1 MATKPAATFQ
11 HQQRAANFALCAV
24 AMATASL
31 AQAATPARITEI
43 TLYPDSAT
51 IVRTTSVAPGA
62 RSVELTCLP
71 PTFDADSLRVEGD
84 SSIRVG
90 DVRVET
96 VPSEGSGCA
105 KTALETQIRTLQ
117 DQRTALDVQIK
128 ANALSASYLKAVS
141 ERTGGD
147 GRAPATDFSTLGR
160 ATDALT
166 RNAQEVF
173 TRQEQL
179 QKRDAELKAQLD
191 ALQQTHGSG
200 STTLRAVRI
209 AVAAPRG
216 GELRVS
222 YQTSRAGWRPA
233 YQASVDSVRS
243 SVIVERQ
250 ATIAQA
256 TGEDWRGVRLRLST
270 GQPRNT
276 PRGPEPYAWQ
286 LNIQPPPQAISYAAA
301 PAPAPAKAMAPAP
314 KVNEVQRWGLRGD
327 TNDAPLFD
335 VNAVQTAFATEFEVP
350 GAVEL
355 PSDAQKITFTLASE
369 TLPAKLAARST
380 PRMDTSAYL
389 IATLDR
395 PQGIWPAGTLQ
406 LRRDGAVVGTT
417 QWNPAGE
424 DQKVTLPFGRDDL
437 VTVVM
442 ETPKTFQRSV
452 GLLDNRNERQLGAL
466 YTVRNRHRD
475 AIDVEILEATPVSQ
489 SDDIKVRATFA
500 PEPAKRDWEH
510 RPGVIAWQQTIPAGE
525 SARFSADYLI
535 TYPKDAR
542 VTGLR

>member
-1 MATKPAATFQ
+1 MKTKPAAAARFQ
-11 HQQRAANFALCAV
+11 HRQRMACAALGAIASAAAV
-24 AMATASL
+24 M
-31 AQAATPARITEI
+31 AQAATPSRITDV

-51 IVRTTSVAPGA
+51 VVRTATVAPGA
-62 RSVELTCLP
+62 RSVELACLP
-71 PTFDADSLRVEGD
+71 MTFDADSLRVEGD

-90 DVRVET
+90 DVRVES

-105 KTALETQIRTLQ
+105 
-117 DQRTALDVQIK
+117 RTALDTQIRALEDQRAALGVQIQ

-160 ATDALT
+160 ATDALA
-166 RNAQEVF
+166 RNAQDVF

-179 QKRDAELKAQLD
+179 KKRDAELKAQLD
-191 ALQQTHGSG
+191 ALQRTHGSA
-200 STTLRAVRI
+200 SSTLRTVRI

-243 SVIVERQ
+243 NVVVERQ
-250 ATIAQA
+250 ATLAQS

-286 LNIQPPPQAISYAAA
+286 LDIQPPPQAMPYPAA
-301 PAPAPAKAMAPAP
+301 PAAMAPAP
-314 KVNEVQRWGLRGD
+314 KARFGRNNEQREA
-327 TNDAPLFD
+327 DAEPLFE
-335 VNAVQTAFATEFEVP
+335 VNAVQTAFATEFDVQ
-350 GAVEL
+350 GAAEL
-355 PSDAQKITFTLASE
+355 PSDAQKVTLTLASE

-380 PRMDTSAYL
+380 PRMDATAYL
-389 IATLDR
+389 VATVDR
-395 PQGIWPAGTLQ
+395 PQGIWPAGNMQ
-406 LRRDGAVVGTT
+406 LRRDGAVVGST

-437 VTVVM
+437 VSVVV

-452 GLLDNRNERQLGAL
+452 GLLDNRNERQLAAL

-475 AIDVEILEATPVSQ
+475 AIDVQILEATPVSQ
-489 SDDIKVRATFA
+489 SDDIKVRSTFT
-500 PEPAKRDWEH
+500 PEPAKRNWE
-510 RPGVIAWQQTIPAGE
+510 RRAGVIAWEQTIPAGE

-542 VTGLR
+542 ITGLR

>member
-1 MATKPAATFQ
+1 MKTKPATAARFQ
-11 HQQRAANFALCAV
+11 HQQRVACAALGAIASAAAV
-24 AMATASL
+24 T
-31 AQAATPARITEI
+31 AQAATPSRITDV

-51 IVRTTSVAPGA
+51 VVRTATVAAGA

-71 PTFDADSLRVEGD
+71 MTFDADSLRVEGD

-90 DVRVET
+90 DVRVES

-105 KTALETQIRTLQ
+105 RTALDTQIRTLE
-117 DQRTALDVQIK
+117 DQRAALGVQIQ

-160 ATDALT
+160 ATDALA
-166 RNAQEVF
+166 RNAQDVF

-179 QKRDAELKAQLD
+179 KKRDAELKAQLD
-191 ALQQTHGSG
+191 ALQRTHGSA
-200 STTLRAVRI
+200 SSTLRSVRI

-243 SVIVERQ
+243 NVVVERQ
-250 ATIAQA
+250 ATLAQS
-256 TGEDWRGVRLRLST
+256 TGEDWRGVHLRLST

-286 LNIQPPPQAISYAAA
+286 LDIQPPPQAMPYPAA
-301 PAPAPAKAMAPAP
+301 PAAAMAPAP
-314 KVNEVQRWGLRGD
+314 KAQRWGLRETAD
-327 TNDAPLFD
+327 SEPLFE
-335 VNAVQTAFATEFEVP
+335 VNAVQTAFATEFDVQ
-350 GAVEL
+350 GATEL
-355 PSDAQKITFTLASE
+355 PSDAQKVTLTLASE

-380 PRMDTSAYL
+380 PRMDANAYL
-389 IATLDR
+389 VATVDR
-395 PQGIWPAGTLQ
+395 PQGIWPAGNMQ
-406 LRRDGAVVGTT
+406 LRRDGAVVGST

-437 VTVVM
+437 VNVVV
-442 ETPKTFQRSV
+442 EAPKTFQRSV
-452 GLLDNRNERQLGAL
+452 GLLDNRNERQLAAL

-475 AIDVEILEATPVSQ
+475 AIDVQILEATPVSQ
-489 SDDIKVRATFA
+489 SDDIKVRSTFS
-500 PEPAKRDWEH
+500 PEPAKRNWER
-510 RPGVIAWQQTIPAGE
+510 RPGVIAWEQTIPAGE

-542 VTGLR
+542 ITGLR

>member
-1 MATKPAATFQ
+1 MKTKPAAAARFQ
-11 HQQRAANFALCAV
+11 HRQRVACTALGAIASAAAV
-24 AMATASL
+24 T
-31 AQAATPARITEI
+31 AQAATPSRITDV

-51 IVRTTSVAPGA
+51 VVRTATVAAGA

-71 PTFDADSLRVEGD
+71 MTFDADSLRVESD

-90 DVRVET
+90 DVRVESI
-96 VPSEGSGCA
+96 PSEGNGCA
-105 KTALETQIRTLQ
+105 RTALDTQIRTLE
-117 DQRTALDVQIK
+117 DQRAALGVQIQ

-160 ATDALT
+160 ATDALA
-166 RNAQEVF
+166 RNAQDVF

-179 QKRDAELKAQLD
+179 KKRDAELKAQLD
-191 ALQQTHGSG
+191 ALQRAHGSA
-200 STTLRAVRI
+200 SSTLRTVRI

-216 GELRVS
+216 GELRIS

-243 SVIVERQ
+243 NVVVERQ
-250 ATIAQA
+250 ATLAQS
-256 TGEDWRGVRLRLST
+256 TGEDWRGVHLRLST

-286 LNIQPPPQAISYAAA
+286 LDIQPPPQAMPYPAA
-301 PAPAPAKAMAPAP
+301 PAAAMAPAP
-314 KVNEVQRWGLRGD
+314 KARFGRNNEQREADGE
-327 TNDAPLFD
+327 PLFE
-335 VNAVQTAFATEFEVP
+335 VNAVQTAFATEFDVP
-350 GAVEL
+350 GAAEL
-355 PSDAQKITFTLASE
+355 PSDAQKVTLTLASE
-369 TLPAKLAARST
+369 TLPAKLAARSA
-380 PRMDTSAYL
+380 PRLDTSAYL
-389 IATLDR
+389 VATVDR
-395 PQGIWPAGTLQ
+395 PEGIWPAGNMQ
-406 LRRDGAVVGTT
+406 LRRDGAVVGST

-437 VTVVM
+437 VNVVV

-452 GLLDNRNERQLGAL
+452 GLLDNRNERQLAAL

-475 AIDVEILEATPVSQ
+475 AIDVQILEATPVSQ
-489 SDDIKVRATFA
+489 SDDIKVRSTFS
-500 PEPAKRDWEH
+500 PEPAKRNWER
-510 RPGVIAWQQTIPAGE
+510 RPGVIAWEQTIPAGE
-525 SARFSADYLI
+525 SARFSADYQI

-542 VTGLR
+542 ITGLR

>member
-1 MATKPAATFQ
+1 MKTKPAMYFLHRQRVTLGAAALATT
-11 HQQRAANFALCAV
+11 AAAH
-24 AMATASL
+24 
-31 AQAATPARITEI
+31 AATPSRISEV

-51 IVRTTSVAPGA
+51 VVRTASVAAGA
-62 RSVELTCLP
+62 RTIEVTCLP
-71 PTFDADSLRVEGD
+71 MTFDADSLRVEAD
-84 SSIRVG
+84 STIRVG
-90 DVRVET
+90 DIRVET

-117 DQRTALDVQIK
+117 DQRAALGVQLQ

-141 ERTGGD
+141 ENTGGN
-147 GRAPATDFSTLGR
+147 GHAPIADVSKLGR
-160 ATDALT
+160 ATEALA

-179 QKRDAELKAQLD
+179 KKRDAELKAQLD
-191 ALQQTHGSG
+191 ALQQTHGAG
-200 STTLRAVRI
+200 ATTLRTARI
-209 AVAAPRG
+209 AVSAPRG
-216 GELRVS
+216 GELRIS

-243 SVIVERQ
+243 NVIVERQ
-250 ATIAQA
+250 ATLAQS

-270 GQPRNT
+270 GQPRT
-276 PRGPEPYAWQ
+276 APRGPEPYAWQ
-286 LNIQPPPQAISYAAA
+286 LSILQPPSSPPVAPAPMLARPAA
-301 PAPAPAKAMAPAP
+301 PAAEAK
-314 KVNEVQRWGLRGD
+314 ETSRWGLTGKTD
-327 TNDAPLFD
+327 DAPLFD
-335 VNAVQTAFATEFEVP
+335 VTAVQTAFATEFELP
-350 GAVEL
+350 GNVEL
-355 PSDAQKITFTLASE
+355 PSDAQKVTYTLATE

-380 PRMDTSAYL
+380 PRMDTAAYL
-389 IATLDR
+389 IATVDR
-395 PQGIWPAGTLQ
+395 PQGIWPAGNMQ

-417 QWNPAGE
+417 HWNPAGA

-437 VTVVM
+437 VTVVV

-452 GLLDNRNERQLGAL
+452 GLLDNRNERQLAAL

-475 AIDVEILEATPVSQ
+475 AIDVQILEATPVSQ
-489 SDDIKVRATFA
+489 SDDIKVRTTFS

-510 RPGVIAWQQTIPAGE
+510 RAGVIAWEQTIAAGE

-542 VTGLR
+542 VSGLR

>member
-1 MATKPAATFQ
+1 MKTKSATHFL
-11 HQQRAANFALCAV
+11 HQQRMVLGAVTMAAAA
-24 AMATASL
+24 AT
-31 AQAATPARITEI
+31 QAATPSRITDV

-51 IVRTTSVAPGA
+51 IVRTTTVTAGA

-71 PTFDADSLRVEGD
+71 TTFDADSLRVEGD
-84 SSIRVG
+84 SAIRVG
-90 DVRVET
+90 DVRVES
-96 VPSEGSGCA
+96 VPSEGSACA

-117 DQRTALDVQIK
+117 DQRAALDVQLQ

-160 ATDALT
+160 ATDALA

-179 QKRDAELKAQLD
+179 KKRDAELKAQLD
-191 ALQQTHGSG
+191 ALQRTRGSG
-200 STTLRAVRI
+200 TDTLRTVRI

-216 GELRVS
+216 GELRIS
-222 YQTSRAGWRPA
+222 YQTARAGWRPA

-243 SVIVERQ
+243 NVIVERQ
-250 ATIAQA
+250 ATLAQS

-286 LNIQPPPQAISYAAA
+286 LDIQPPPQAMPYPAA
-301 PAPAPAKAMAPAP
+301 PVAAMAPAP
-314 KVNEVQRWGLRGD
+314 RAKLGRSNEPREAD
-327 TNDAPLFD
+327 EAPLFE
-335 VNAVQTAFATEFEVP
+335 VNTVQTAFATEFEVP

-355 PSDAQKITFTLASE
+355 PSDAQKVTFTLASE

-380 PRMDTSAYL
+380 PRMDTAAYL
-389 IATLDR
+389 IATVDR
-395 PQGIWPAGTLQ
+395 PQGIWPAGNLQ
-406 LRRDGAVVGTT
+406 LRRDGAVVGNT

-437 VTVVM
+437 VTVVV

-475 AIDVEILEATPVSQ
+475 AIDVQILEATPVSQ
-489 SDDIKVRATFA
+489 SDDIKVRSTFS

-510 RPGVIAWQQTIPAGE
+510 RPGVIAWEQTIPAGG
-525 SARFSADYLI
+525 STRFSADYLI

>member
-11 HQQRAANFALCAV
+11 HQQRAIHFALCAI
-24 AMATASL
+24 AMA
-31 AQAATPARITEI
+31 AATLSHAATSSRIAEI

-71 PTFDADSLRVEGD
+71 PTFDVDSLRVEGD

-90 DVRVET
+90 DVRVEA

-160 ATDALT
+160 ATDALA

-200 STTLRAVRI
+200 SSTLRTVRI

-286 LNIQPPPQAISYAAA
+286 LNIQPPPQAMPYPAA
-301 PAPAPAKAMAPAP
+301 PAVAMAPAP
-314 KVNEVQRWGLRGD
+314 KARLGRNNEQRETD
-327 TNDAPLFD
+327 AAPLFD
-335 VNAVQTAFATEFEVP
+335 VNTVQTAFATEFEVP
-350 GAVEL
+350 TTVEL
-355 PSDAQKITFTLASE
+355 PSDAQKVTFTLASE
-369 TLPAKLAARST
+369 TLPAKLTARST

-437 VTVVM
+437 VTVVVD
-442 ETPKTFQRSV
+442 TPKTFQRSV

-489 SDDIKVRATFA
+489 SDDIKVRSTFT

>member
-1 MATKPAATFQ
+1 MKTKPATQFL
-11 HQQRAANFALCAV
+11 HQQRMALGAA
-24 AMATASL
+24 AMAAAAAT
-31 AQAATPARITEI
+31 QAATPSRITDV

-51 IVRTTSVAPGA
+51 VVRTASVAPGA

-71 PTFDADSLRVEGD
+71 TTFDTDSLRVESD
-84 SSIRVG
+84 NTIRVG

-96 VPSEGSGCA
+96 VPSEGSGCT
-105 KTALETQIRTLQ
+105 KTALDSQIRALQ
-117 DQRTALDVQIK
+117 DQRAALDVQLQ

-160 ATDALT
+160 ATDALA

-179 QKRDAELKAQLD
+179 KKRDVELKAQLD
-191 ALQQTHGSG
+191 ALQRTHGSA
-200 STTLRAVRI
+200 SSTLRTVRI

-243 SVIVERQ
+243 NVIVERQ
-250 ATIAQA
+250 ATLAQS
-256 TGEDWRGVRLRLST
+256 TGEDWRGVKLRLST

-286 LNIQPPPQAISYAAA
+286 LNIQPPPQPMPAPAAPAVAMMAA
-301 PAPAPAKAMAPAP
+301 PAPLAKEA
-314 KVNEVQRWGLRGD
+314 QRWGLRG
-327 TNDAPLFD
+327 TEDAPLFD
-335 VNAVQTAFATEFEVP
+335 VNTVQTAFATEFEVP
-350 GAVEL
+350 GTVEL
-355 PSDAQKITFTLASE
+355 PSDAQKVTFTLATE
-369 TLPAKLAARST
+369 TLSAKLAARST
-380 PRMDTSAYL
+380 PRMDSAAYL
-389 IATLDR
+389 IATVDR
-395 PQGIWPAGTLQ
+395 PQGIWPAGNLQ
-406 LRRDGAVVGTT
+406 LRRDGAVVGNT

-437 VTVVM
+437 VTVVV

-475 AIDVEILEATPVSQ
+475 AIDVQILEATPVSQ
-489 SDDIKVRATFA
+489 SDDIKVRSTFA

-510 RPGVIAWQQTIPAGE
+510 RPGVIAWEQAIPAGE

-542 VTGLR
+542 ITGLR

>member
-1 MATKPAATFQ
+1 MACAALGAIAS
-11 HQQRAANFALCAV
+11 AAAV
-24 AMATASL
+24 M
-31 AQAATPARITEI
+31 AQAATPSRITDV

-51 IVRTTSVAPGA
+51 VVRTATVAPGA
-62 RSVELTCLP
+62 RSVELACLP
-71 PTFDADSLRVEGD
+71 MTFDADSLRVEGD

-90 DVRVET
+90 DTRVES

-105 KTALETQIRTLQ
+105 
-117 DQRTALDVQIK
+117 RTALDTQIRALEDQRAALGVQIQ

-147 GRAPATDFSTLGR
+147 GRAQATDFSTLGR
-160 ATDALT
+160 ATDALA
-166 RNAQEVF
+166 RNAQDVF

-179 QKRDAELKAQLD
+179 KKRDAELKAQLD
-191 ALQQTHGSG
+191 ALQRTHGSA
-200 STTLRAVRI
+200 SSTLRTVRI

-243 SVIVERQ
+243 NVVIERQ
-250 ATIAQA
+250 ATLAQS
-256 TGEDWRGVRLRLST
+256 TGEDWRGVHLRLST

-286 LNIQPPPQAISYAAA
+286 LDIQPPPQAMPSPSA
-301 PAPAPAKAMAPAP
+301 PAAAMAPAP
-314 KVNEVQRWGLRGD
+314 KARFGRNNEQREAD
-327 TNDAPLFD
+327 SEPLFE
-335 VNAVQTAFATEFEVP
+335 VNAVQTAFATEFDVQ
-350 GAVEL
+350 GATEL
-355 PSDAQKITFTLASE
+355 PSDAQKVTLTLASE

-380 PRMDTSAYL
+380 PRMDATAYL
-389 IATLDR
+389 VATVDR
-395 PQGIWPAGTLQ
+395 PQGIWPAGNMQ
-406 LRRDGAVVGTT
+406 LRRDGAVVGST

-437 VTVVM
+437 VSVVV

-452 GLLDNRNERQLGAL
+452 GLLDNRNERQLAAL

-475 AIDVEILEATPVSQ
+475 AIDVQILEATPVSQ
-489 SDDIKVRATFA
+489 SDDIKVRSTFT
-500 PEPAKRDWEH
+500 PEPAKRNWE
-510 RPGVIAWQQTIPAGE
+510 RRAGVIAWEQTIPAGE

-542 VTGLR
+542 ITGLR

>member
-1 MATKPAATFQ
+1 MKTKPATAARFQ
-11 HQQRAANFALCAV
+11 HQQRVACAALGAIASAAAV
-24 AMATASL
+24 T
-31 AQAATPARITEI
+31 AQAATPSRITDV

-51 IVRTTSVAPGA
+51 VVRTATVAAGA

-71 PTFDADSLRVEGD
+71 MTFDADSLRVEGD

-90 DVRVET
+90 DVRVES

-105 KTALETQIRTLQ
+105 RTALDTQIRTLE
-117 DQRTALDVQIK
+117 DQRAALGVQIQ

-160 ATDALT
+160 ATDALA
-166 RNAQEVF
+166 RNAQDVF

-179 QKRDAELKAQLD
+179 KKRDAELKAQLD
-191 ALQQTHGSG
+191 ALQRTHGSA
-200 STTLRAVRI
+200 SSTLRSVRI
-209 AVAAPRG
+209 AAAAPRG

-243 SVIVERQ
+243 NVVVERQ
-250 ATIAQA
+250 ATLAQS
-256 TGEDWRGVRLRLST
+256 TGEDWRGVHLRLST

-286 LNIQPPPQAISYAAA
+286 LDIQPPPQAMPYPAA
-301 PAPAPAKAMAPAP
+301 PAAAMAPAP
-314 KVNEVQRWGLRGD
+314 KAQRWGLRETAD
-327 TNDAPLFD
+327 SEPLFE
-335 VNAVQTAFATEFEVP
+335 VNAVQTAFATEFDVQ
-350 GAVEL
+350 GATEL
-355 PSDAQKITFTLASE
+355 PSDAQKVTLTLASE

-380 PRMDTSAYL
+380 PRMDANAYL
-389 IATLDR
+389 VATVDR
-395 PQGIWPAGTLQ
+395 PQGIWPAGNMQ
-406 LRRDGAVVGTT
+406 LRRDGAVVGST

-437 VTVVM
+437 VSVVV

-452 GLLDNRNERQLGAL
+452 GLLDNRNERQLAAL

-475 AIDVEILEATPVSQ
+475 AIDVQILEASPVSQ
-489 SDDIKVRATFA
+489 SDDIKVRSTFS
-500 PEPAKRDWEH
+500 PEPAKRNWE
-510 RPGVIAWQQTIPAGE
+510 RRAGVIAWEQTIPAGE

-542 VTGLR
+542 ITGLR

>member
-1 MATKPAATFQ
+1 MKTKPAAAARFQ
-11 HQQRAANFALCAV
+11 HRQRVACTALGAIASAAAV
-24 AMATASL
+24 T
-31 AQAATPARITEI
+31 AQAATPSRITDV

-51 IVRTTSVAPGA
+51 VVRTATVAAGA

-71 PTFDADSLRVEGD
+71 MTFDADSLRVESD

-90 DVRVET
+90 DVRVESI
-96 VPSEGSGCA
+96 PSEGSGCA
-105 KTALETQIRTLQ
+105 RTALDTQIRTLE
-117 DQRTALDVQIK
+117 DQRAALGVQIQ

-160 ATDALT
+160 ATDALA
-166 RNAQEVF
+166 RNAQDVF

-179 QKRDAELKAQLD
+179 KKRDAELKAQLD
-191 ALQQTHGSG
+191 ALQRAHGSA
-200 STTLRAVRI
+200 SSTLRTVRI

-243 SVIVERQ
+243 NVVVERQ
-250 ATIAQA
+250 ATLAQS
-256 TGEDWRGVRLRLST
+256 TGEDWRGVHLRLST
-270 GQPRNT
+270 GHPRNT

-286 LNIQPPPQAISYAAA
+286 LDIQPPQAMPYPAA
-301 PAPAPAKAMAPAP
+301 PAAAMAPAP
-314 KVNEVQRWGLRGD
+314 KARFGRNNEQREADGES
-327 TNDAPLFD
+327 LFE
-335 VNAVQTAFATEFEVP
+335 VNAVQTAFATEFDVP
-350 GAVEL
+350 GAAEL
-355 PSDAQKITFTLASE
+355 PSDAQKVTLTLASE

-380 PRMDTSAYL
+380 PRLDTSAYL
-389 IATLDR
+389 VATVDR
-395 PQGIWPAGTLQ
+395 PEGIWPAGNMQ
-406 LRRDGAVVGTT
+406 LRRDGAVVGST

-437 VTVVM
+437 VNVVV

-452 GLLDNRNERQLGAL
+452 GLLDNRNERQLAAL

-475 AIDVEILEATPVSQ
+475 AIDVQILEATPVSQ
-489 SDDIKVRATFA
+489 SDDIKVRSTFS
-500 PEPAKRDWEH
+500 PEPAKRNWER
-510 RPGVIAWQQTIPAGE
+510 RPGVIAWEQTIPAGE
-525 SARFSADYLI
+525 SARFSADYQI

-542 VTGLR
+542 ITGLR

>member
-1 MATKPAATFQ
+1 MKTKPAAAARFQ
-11 HQQRAANFALCAV
+11 HRQRVACAALGAIAS
-24 AMATASL
+24 AATVT
-31 AQAATPARITEI
+31 AQAATPSRITDV

-51 IVRTTSVAPGA
+51 VVRTATVVTGA

-71 PTFDADSLRVEGD
+71 MTFDADSLRVESD

-90 DVRVET
+90 DVRVESI
-96 VPSEGSGCA
+96 PSEGSGCA
-105 KTALETQIRTLQ
+105 RTALDTQIRTLE
-117 DQRTALDVQIK
+117 DQRAALGVQIQ

-160 ATDALT
+160 ATDALA
-166 RNAQEVF
+166 RNAQDVF

-179 QKRDAELKAQLD
+179 KKRDAELKAQLD
-191 ALQQTHGSG
+191 ALQRTHGSASG
-200 STTLRAVRI
+200 TLRTVRI

-216 GELRVS
+216 GELHVS

-243 SVIVERQ
+243 NVVVERQ
-250 ATIAQA
+250 ATLAQS
-256 TGEDWRGVRLRLST
+256 TGEDWRGVHLRLST

-286 LNIQPPPQAISYAAA
+286 LDIQPPPQAMPYPAA
-301 PAPAPAKAMAPAP
+301 PAAAMAPAP
-314 KVNEVQRWGLRGD
+314 KAQRWGLRETAD
-327 TNDAPLFD
+327 SEPLFE
-335 VNAVQTAFATEFEVP
+335 VNAVQTAFATEFDVP
-350 GAVEL
+350 GAAEL
-355 PSDAQKITFTLASE
+355 PSDAQKVTLTLASE

-380 PRMDTSAYL
+380 PRMDTTAYL
-389 IATLDR
+389 VATVDR
-395 PQGIWPAGTLQ
+395 PEGIWPAGNMQ
-406 LRRDGAVVGTT
+406 LRRDGAVVGST

-437 VTVVM
+437 VSVVV

-452 GLLDNRNERQLGAL
+452 GLLDNRNERQLAAL

-475 AIDVEILEATPVSQ
+475 AIDVQILEATPVSQ
-489 SDDIKVRATFA
+489 SDDIKVRSTFA
-500 PEPAKRDWEH
+500 PEPAKRNWER
-510 RPGVIAWQQTIPAGE
+510 RPGVIAWEQTIPAGE
-525 SARFSADYLI
+525 SARFSADYQI

-542 VTGLR
+542 ITGLR

>member
-1 MATKPAATFQ
+1 MASAALGAIAS
-11 HQQRAANFALCAV
+11 AAAV
-24 AMATASL
+24 M
-31 AQAATPARITEI
+31 AQAATPSRITDV

-51 IVRTTSVAPGA
+51 VVRTATVAPGA
-62 RSVELTCLP
+62 RSVELACLP
-71 PTFDADSLRVEGD
+71 MTFDADSLRVEGD

-90 DVRVET
+90 DVRVES

-105 KTALETQIRTLQ
+105 
-117 DQRTALDVQIK
+117 RTALDTQIRALEDQRAALGVQIQ

-160 ATDALT
+160 ATDALA
-166 RNAQEVF
+166 RNAQDVF

-179 QKRDAELKAQLD
+179 KKRDAELKAQLD
-191 ALQQTHGSG
+191 ALQRTHGSA
-200 STTLRAVRI
+200 SSTLRTVRI

-243 SVIVERQ
+243 NVVVERQ
-250 ATIAQA
+250 ATLAQS
-256 TGEDWRGVRLRLST
+256 TGEDWRGVHLRLST

-286 LNIQPPPQAISYAAA
+286 LDIQPPPQAMPYPAA
-301 PAPAPAKAMAPAP
+301 PAAAMAPAP
-314 KVNEVQRWGLRGD
+314 KARFGRNNEQREA
-327 TNDAPLFD
+327 DAEPLFE
-335 VNAVQTAFATEFEVP
+335 VNAVQTAFATEFDVQ
-350 GAVEL
+350 GAAEL
-355 PSDAQKITFTLASE
+355 PSDAQKVTLTLASE

-380 PRMDTSAYL
+380 PRMDATAYL
-389 IATLDR
+389 VATVDR
-395 PQGIWPAGTLQ
+395 PQGIWPAGNMQ
-406 LRRDGAVVGTT
+406 LRRDGAVVGST

-437 VTVVM
+437 VTVVV

-452 GLLDNRNERQLGAL
+452 GLLDNRNERQLAAL

-475 AIDVEILEATPVSQ
+475 AIDVQILEATPVSQ
-489 SDDIKVRATFA
+489 SDDIKVRSTFT
-500 PEPAKRDWEH
+500 PEPAKRNWE
-510 RPGVIAWQQTIPAGE
+510 RRAGVIAWEQTIPAGE

-542 VTGLR
+542 ITGLR

>member
-1 MATKPAATFQ
+1 MKTKPVAATRFQ
-11 HQQRAANFALCAV
+11 HRQRIAYVALGAI
-24 AMATASL
+24 ASATAVG
-31 AQAATPARITEI
+31 AHAATPSRITDV

-51 IVRTTSVAPGA
+51 VVRSATVASGA

-71 PTFDADSLRVEGD
+71 MTFDADSLRVEGD

-96 VPSEGSGCA
+96 IPSEGSGCA
-105 KTALETQIRTLQ
+105 
-117 DQRTALDVQIK
+117 RTALDTQIRSLEDQRAALGVQIQ

-166 RNAQEVF
+166 RNAQDVF

-179 QKRDAELKAQLD
+179 KKRDAELQAQLN
-191 ALQQTHGSG
+191 ALQRTHGSG
-200 STTLRAVRI
+200 STTLRTVRI
-209 AVAAPRG
+209 AVAAARG

-243 SVIVERQ
+243 NVLVERQ
-250 ATIAQA
+250 ATLAQS
-256 TGEDWRGVRLRLST
+256 TGEDWRGVHLRLST

-286 LNIQPPPQAISYAAA
+286 LDIQQPQPTPKAVPAPVFARAAA
-301 PAPAPAKAMAPAP
+301 PAAVASE
-314 KVNEVQRWGLRGD
+314 NSRWGLRGTED
-327 TNDAPLFD
+327 TPLFE
-335 VNAVQTAFATEFEVP
+335 VNAAQTAFATEFDVS
-350 GAVEL
+350 GATEL
-355 PSDAQKITFTLASE
+355 PSDAQKVTLTLASE

-380 PRMDTSAYL
+380 PRMDTTAYL
-389 IATLDR
+389 VATVDR
-395 PQGIWPAGTLQ
+395 PQGIWPAGNMQ
-406 LRRDGAVVGTT
+406 LRRDGAVVGST

-437 VTVVM
+437 VSVVV

-452 GLLDNRNERQLGAL
+452 GLLDNRNERQLAAL

-475 AIDVEILEATPVSQ
+475 AIDVQILEATPVSQ
-489 SDDIKVRATFA
+489 SDDIKVRSTFS
-500 PEPAKRDWEH
+500 PEPAKRDWE
-510 RPGVIAWQQTIPAGE
+510 RRAGVIAWEQTIPAGD

>member
-1 MATKPAATFQ
+1 MKTTPATHFL
-11 HQQRAANFALCAV
+11 HQQRMALGAVTMAAAA
-24 AMATASL
+24 AT
-31 AQAATPARITEI
+31 QAATPSRITDV

-51 IVRTTSVAPGA
+51 IVRTTTVTAGA

-71 PTFDADSLRVEGD
+71 TTFDADSLRVEGD
-84 SSIRVG
+84 SAIRVG

-96 VPSEGSGCA
+96 VPSEGSACA

-117 DQRTALDVQIK
+117 DQRAALDVQLQ

-160 ATDALT
+160 ATDALA

-179 QKRDAELKAQLD
+179 KKRYAELKAQLD
-191 ALQQTHGSG
+191 ALQRTHGSG
-200 STTLRAVRI
+200 ADTLRTVRI

-222 YQTSRAGWRPA
+222 YQTARAGWRPA
-233 YQASVDSVRS
+233 YQASVDSVRAN
-243 SVIVERQ
+243 VIVERQ
-250 ATIAQA
+250 ATLAQS

-286 LNIQPPPQAISYAAA
+286 LDIQPPPQAMPYPAA
-301 PAPAPAKAMAPAP
+301 PVAAMAPAP
-314 KVNEVQRWGLRGD
+314 RAKLGRSNEPREAD
-327 TNDAPLFD
+327 EAPLFE
-335 VNAVQTAFATEFEVP
+335 VNTVQTAFATEFEVP

-355 PSDAQKITFTLASE
+355 PSDAQKVTFTLASE

-380 PRMDTSAYL
+380 PRMDTAAYL
-389 IATLDR
+389 IATVDR
-395 PQGIWPAGTLQ
+395 PQGIWPAGNLQ
-406 LRRDGAVVGTT
+406 LRRDGAVVGNT
-417 QWNPAGE
+417 QWNPAAD

-437 VTVVM
+437 VTVVV
-442 ETPKTFQRSV
+442 ETPKTYQRSV

-475 AIDVEILEATPVSQ
+475 AIDVQILEATPVSQ
-489 SDDIKVRATFA
+489 SDDIKVRSTFS

-510 RPGVIAWQQTIPAGE
+510 RPGVIAWEQTIPAGQ

>member
-1 MATKPAATFQ
+1 MACAAVGVVVSTT
-11 HQQRAANFALCAV
+11 AV
-24 AMATASL
+24 A
-31 AQAATPARITEI
+31 AQAATPSRITDV

-51 IVRTTSVAPGA
+51 VVRAATVAPGA
-62 RSVELTCLP
+62 RSVELACLP
-71 PTFDADSLRVEGD
+71 MTFDADSLRVEGD
-84 SSIRVG
+84 NNIRVG
-90 DVRVET
+90 DVRVESI
-96 VPSEGSGCA
+96 PSEGSGC
-105 KTALETQIRTLQ
+105 T
-117 DQRTALDVQIK
+117 RTALDTQIRALENQRAALGVQIQ

-160 ATDALT
+160 ATDALA

-191 ALQQTHGSG
+191 ALQRTHGSG
-200 STTLRAVRI
+200 SSTLRTVRI

-243 SVIVERQ
+243 NVVVERQ
-250 ATIAQA
+250 ATLAQS
-256 TGEDWRGVRLRLST
+256 TGEDWRGVHLRLST

-286 LNIQPPPQAISYAAA
+286 LAIQPPPQVMPYPAA
-301 PAPAPAKAMAPAP
+301 PVAAMAPAAP
-314 KVNEVQRWGLRGD
+314 KARAEQRWGLRETDD
-327 TNDAPLFD
+327 TPLFE
-335 VNAVQTAFATEFEVP
+335 VNTVQTAFATEFEVP

-355 PSDAQKITFTLASE
+355 PSDAQKVTFTLASE

-380 PRMDTSAYL
+380 PRMDTAAYL
-389 IATLDR
+389 IATVDR
-395 PQGIWPAGTLQ
+395 PQGIWPAGNMQ
-406 LRRDGAVVGTT
+406 LRRDGAVVGST
-417 QWNPAGE
+417 QWSPAGE

-437 VTVVM
+437 VTVVV

-452 GLLDNRNERQLGAL
+452 GLLDNRNERQLAAL

-475 AIDVEILEATPVSQ
+475 AIDVQILEATPVSQ
-489 SDDIKVRATFA
+489 SDDIKVRSTFS
-500 PEPAKRDWEH
+500 PEPVKRDWEH
-510 RPGVIAWQQTIPAGE
+510 RPGVIAWEQAIPAGD

-542 VTGLR
+542 ITGLR

>member
-1 MATKPAATFQ
+1 MKTKPAAATRFQ
-11 HQQRAANFALCAV
+11 HQQRVACAALGAIASAAAV
-24 AMATASL
+24 T
-31 AQAATPARITEI
+31 AQAATPSRITDV

-51 IVRTTSVAPGA
+51 VVRTATVAAGA

-71 PTFDADSLRVEGD
+71 MTFDADSLRVEGD

-90 DVRVET
+90 DVRVES

-105 KTALETQIRTLQ
+105 RTALDTQIRTLE
-117 DQRTALDVQIK
+117 DQRAALGVQIQ

-160 ATDALT
+160 ATDALA
-166 RNAQEVF
+166 RNAQDVF

-179 QKRDAELKAQLD
+179 KKRDAELKAQLD
-191 ALQQTHGSG
+191 ALQRTHGSA
-200 STTLRAVRI
+200 SSTLRSVRI

-243 SVIVERQ
+243 NVVVERQ
-250 ATIAQA
+250 ATLAQS
-256 TGEDWRGVRLRLST
+256 TGEDWRGVHLRLST

-286 LNIQPPPQAISYAAA
+286 LDIQPPPQAMPYPAA
-301 PAPAPAKAMAPAP
+301 PAAAMAPAP
-314 KVNEVQRWGLRGD
+314 KAQRWGLRETAD
-327 TNDAPLFD
+327 SEPLFE
-335 VNAVQTAFATEFEVP
+335 VNAVQTAFATEFDVQ
-350 GAVEL
+350 GATEL
-355 PSDAQKITFTLASE
+355 PSDAQKVTLTLASE

-380 PRMDTSAYL
+380 PRMDANAYL
-389 IATLDR
+389 VATVDR
-395 PQGIWPAGTLQ
+395 PQGIWPAGNMQ
-406 LRRDGAVVGTT
+406 LRRDGAVVGST

-437 VTVVM
+437 VNVVV
-442 ETPKTFQRSV
+442 EAPKTFQRSV
-452 GLLDNRNERQLGAL
+452 GLLDNRNERQLAAL

-475 AIDVEILEATPVSQ
+475 AIDVQILEATPVSQ
-489 SDDIKVRATFA
+489 SDDIKVRSTFS
-500 PEPAKRDWEH
+500 PEPAKRNWER
-510 RPGVIAWQQTIPAGE
+510 RPGVIAWEQTIPAGE
-525 SARFSADYLI
+525 SARFSADYQI

-542 VTGLR
+542 ITGLR

>member
-1 MATKPAATFQ
+1 MKTTPATHFL
-11 HQQRAANFALCAV
+11 HQQRMALGAVTMAAAA
-24 AMATASL
+24 AT
-31 AQAATPARITEI
+31 QAATPSRITDV

-51 IVRTTSVAPGA
+51 IVRTTTVAPGA

-71 PTFDADSLRVEGD
+71 TTFDADSLRVEGD
-84 SSIRVG
+84 SAIRVG

-96 VPSEGSGCA
+96 VPSEGSACA

-117 DQRTALDVQIK
+117 DQRAALDVQLQ

-160 ATDALT
+160 ATDALA

-179 QKRDAELKAQLD
+179 KKRDAELKAQLD
-191 ALQQTHGSG
+191 ALQRTHGSG
-200 STTLRAVRI
+200 ADTLRTVRI

-222 YQTSRAGWRPA
+222 YQTARAGWRPA

-243 SVIVERQ
+243 NVVVERQ
-250 ATIAQA
+250 ATVAQS

-286 LNIQPPPQAISYAAA
+286 LDIQQPQPTPKAA
-301 PAPAPAKAMAPAP
+301 PAPVFSRAVAPAAVAS
-314 KVNEVQRWGLRGD
+314 ETSRWGLRG
-327 TNDAPLFD
+327 TEDAPLFD
-335 VNAVQTAFATEFEVP
+335 VNTIQTAFSTEFEVP
-350 GAVEL
+350 GTVEL
-355 PSDAQKITFTLASE
+355 PSDAQKVTFSLASE
-369 TLPAKLAARST
+369 TLPAKLTARST
-380 PRMDTSAYL
+380 PRMDRAAYL
-389 IATLDR
+389 IATVDR
-395 PQGIWPAGTLQ
+395 PQGVWPGGTLQ

-417 QWNPAGE
+417 TWNPAGE
-424 DQKVTLPFGRDDL
+424 DQKITLPFGRDDF
-437 VTVVM
+437 VTVVV
-442 ETPKTFQRSV
+442 ETPNTFQRSV

-466 YTVRNRHRD
+466 YTVRNQHRD
-475 AIDVEILEATPVSQ
+475 AITVEILEATPVSQ
-489 SDDIKVRATFA
+489 SDDIKVRSTFS

-510 RPGVIAWQQTIPAGE
+510 RLGVIAWEQTIPAGQ

>member
-1 MATKPAATFQ
+1 MKTKPATAARFQ
-11 HQQRAANFALCAV
+11 HQQRVACAALGAIASAAAV
-24 AMATASL
+24 T
-31 AQAATPARITEI
+31 AQAATPSRITDV

-51 IVRTTSVAPGA
+51 VVRTATVAAGA

-71 PTFDADSLRVEGD
+71 MTFDADSLRVEGD

-90 DVRVET
+90 DVRVES

-105 KTALETQIRTLQ
+105 RTALDTQIRTLE
-117 DQRTALDVQIK
+117 DQRAALGVQIQ

-160 ATDALT
+160 ATDALA
-166 RNAQEVF
+166 RNAQDVF

-179 QKRDAELKAQLD
+179 KKRDAELKAQLD
-191 ALQQTHGSG
+191 ALQRTHGSA
-200 STTLRAVRI
+200 SSTLRSVRI

-243 SVIVERQ
+243 NVVVERQ
-250 ATIAQA
+250 ATLAQS
-256 TGEDWRGVRLRLST
+256 TGEDWRGVHLRLST

-286 LNIQPPPQAISYAAA
+286 LDIQPPPQAMPYPAA
-301 PAPAPAKAMAPAP
+301 PAAAMAPAP
-314 KVNEVQRWGLRGD
+314 KAQRWGLRETAD
-327 TNDAPLFD
+327 SEPLFE
-335 VNAVQTAFATEFEVP
+335 VNAVQTAFATEFDVQ
-350 GAVEL
+350 GATEL
-355 PSDAQKITFTLASE
+355 PSDAQKVTLTLASE

-380 PRMDTSAYL
+380 PRMDANAYL
-389 IATLDR
+389 VATVDR
-395 PQGIWPAGTLQ
+395 SQGIWPAGNMQ
-406 LRRDGAVVGTT
+406 LRRDGAVVGST

-437 VTVVM
+437 VNVVV
-442 ETPKTFQRSV
+442 EAPKTFQRSV
-452 GLLDNRNERQLGAL
+452 GLLDNRNERQLAAL

-475 AIDVEILEATPVSQ
+475 AIDVQILEATPVSQ
-489 SDDIKVRATFA
+489 SDDIKVRSTFS
-500 PEPAKRDWEH
+500 PEPAKRNWER
-510 RPGVIAWQQTIPAGE
+510 RPGVIAWEQTIPAGE

-542 VTGLR
+542 ITGLR

>member
-1 MATKPAATFQ
+1 MKTKPAAATQFQ
-11 HQQRAANFALCAV
+11 HRQRMACAALAAIAAAAAV
-24 AMATASL
+24 T
-31 AQAATPARITEI
+31 AQAATPSRITDV

-51 IVRTTSVAPGA
+51 VVRTATVAAGA
-62 RSVELTCLP
+62 RSVELACLP
-71 PTFDADSLRVEGD
+71 MTFDADSLRVEGD

-90 DVRVET
+90 DVRVES

-105 KTALETQIRTLQ
+105 
-117 DQRTALDVQIK
+117 RTALDTQIRALEDQRAALGVQIQ

-147 GRAPATDFSTLGR
+147 GRTPATDFSTLGR
-160 ATDALT
+160 ATDALA
-166 RNAQEVF
+166 RNAQDVF

-179 QKRDAELKAQLD
+179 KKRDAELKAQLD
-191 ALQQTHGSG
+191 ALQRTHGSA
-200 STTLRAVRI
+200 SSTLRTVRI

-243 SVIVERQ
+243 NVVVERQ
-250 ATIAQA
+250 ATLAQS
-256 TGEDWRGVRLRLST
+256 TGEDWRGVHLRLST

-286 LNIQPPPQAISYAAA
+286 LDIQPPPQAMPYPAA
-301 PAPAPAKAMAPAP
+301 PAAAIAPAP
-314 KVNEVQRWGLRGD
+314 KARFGRNNEQREA
-327 TNDAPLFD
+327 DAEPLFE
-335 VNAVQTAFATEFEVP
+335 VNPVQTAFATEFDLQ
-350 GAVEL
+350 GATEL
-355 PSDAQKITFTLASE
+355 PSDAQKVTLTLASE

-380 PRMDTSAYL
+380 PRMDATAYL
-389 IATLDR
+389 VATVDR
-395 PQGIWPAGTLQ
+395 PQGIWPAGTMQ
-406 LRRDGAVVGTT
+406 LRRDGAVVGST
-417 QWNPAGE
+417 QWNPASE

-437 VTVVM
+437 VTVVV

-452 GLLDNRNERQLGAL
+452 GLLDNRNERQLAAL

-475 AIDVEILEATPVSQ
+475 AIDVQILEATPVSQ
-489 SDDIKVRATFA
+489 SDDIKVRSTFT
-500 PEPAKRDWEH
+500 PEPAKRNWE
-510 RPGVIAWQQTIPAGE
+510 RRAGVIAWEQTIPAGE

-535 TYPKDAR
+535 SYPKDAR
-542 VTGLR
+542 ITGLR

>member
-1 MATKPAATFQ
+1 MKTKPAAAARFQ
-11 HQQRAANFALCAV
+11 HRQRVACAALGAIASAAAV
-24 AMATASL
+24 T
-31 AQAATPARITEI
+31 AQAATPSRITDV

-51 IVRTTSVAPGA
+51 VVRTATVAAGA

-71 PTFDADSLRVEGD
+71 MTFDADSLRVEGD

-90 DVRVET
+90 DVRVES

-105 KTALETQIRTLQ
+105 RTALDTQIRTLE
-117 DQRTALDVQIK
+117 DQRAALGVQIQ

-160 ATDALT
+160 ATDALA
-166 RNAQEVF
+166 RNAQDVF

-179 QKRDAELKAQLD
+179 KKRDAELKAQLD
-191 ALQQTHGSG
+191 ALQRTHGSA
-200 STTLRAVRI
+200 SSTLRTVRI

-243 SVIVERQ
+243 NVVVERQ
-250 ATIAQA
+250 ATLAQS
-256 TGEDWRGVRLRLST
+256 TGEDWRGVHLRLST

-286 LNIQPPPQAISYAAA
+286 LDIQPPPQAMPYPAA
-301 PAPAPAKAMAPAP
+301 PAAAMAPAP
-314 KVNEVQRWGLRGD
+314 KARFSRNNEQREAD
-327 TNDAPLFD
+327 SEPLFE
-335 VNAVQTAFATEFEVP
+335 VNAVQTAFATEFDVP
-350 GAVEL
+350 GAAEL
-355 PSDAQKITFTLASE
+355 PSDAQKITLTLASE

-380 PRMDTSAYL
+380 PRMDATAYL
-389 IATLDR
+389 VATVDR
-395 PQGIWPAGTLQ
+395 PQGIWPAGNMQ
-406 LRRDGAVVGTT
+406 LRRDGAVVGST

-437 VTVVM
+437 VNVVV

-452 GLLDNRNERQLGAL
+452 GLLDNRNERQLAAL

-475 AIDVEILEATPVSQ
+475 AIDVQILEATPVSQ
-489 SDDIKVRATFA
+489 SDDIKVRSTFS
-500 PEPAKRDWEH
+500 PEPAKRNWER
-510 RPGVIAWQQTIPAGE
+510 RPGVIAWEQTIPAGE
-525 SARFSADYLI
+525 SARFSADYQI

-542 VTGLR
+542 ITGLR

>member
-1 MATKPAATFQ
+1 MKTKLAAAARFQ
-11 HQQRAANFALCAV
+11 HRQRVACTALGAIASAAAV
-24 AMATASL
+24 T
-31 AQAATPARITEI
+31 AQAATPSRITDV

-51 IVRTTSVAPGA
+51 VVRTATVAAGA

-71 PTFDADSLRVEGD
+71 MTFDADSLRVESD

-90 DVRVET
+90 DVRVESI
-96 VPSEGSGCA
+96 PSEGSGCA
-105 KTALETQIRTLQ
+105 RTALDTQIRTLE
-117 DQRTALDVQIK
+117 DQRAALGVQIQ

-160 ATDALT
+160 TTDALA
-166 RNAQEVF
+166 RNAQDVF

-179 QKRDAELKAQLD
+179 KKRDAELKAQLD
-191 ALQQTHGSG
+191 ALQRTHGSA
-200 STTLRAVRI
+200 SSTLRTVRI

-216 GELRVS
+216 GELRIS

-243 SVIVERQ
+243 NVVVERQ
-250 ATIAQA
+250 ATLAQS
-256 TGEDWRGVRLRLST
+256 TGEDWRGVHLRLST

-286 LNIQPPPQAISYAAA
+286 LDIQPPPQAMPYPAA
-301 PAPAPAKAMAPAP
+301 PAAAMAPAP
-314 KVNEVQRWGLRGD
+314 KARFGRNNEQREADGE
-327 TNDAPLFD
+327 PLFE
-335 VNAVQTAFATEFEVP
+335 VNAVQTAFATEFDVP
-350 GAVEL
+350 GAAEL
-355 PSDAQKITFTLASE
+355 PSDAQKVTLTLASE
-369 TLPAKLAARST
+369 TLPANLAARST
-380 PRMDTSAYL
+380 PRLDTSAYL
-389 IATLDR
+389 VATVDR
-395 PQGIWPAGTLQ
+395 PEGIWPAGSMQ
-406 LRRDGAVVGTT
+406 LRRDGAVVGST

-437 VTVVM
+437 VNVVV

-452 GLLDNRNERQLGAL
+452 GLLDNRNERQLAAL

-475 AIDVEILEATPVSQ
+475 AIDVQILEATPVSQ
-489 SDDIKVRATFA
+489 SDDIKVRSTFA
-500 PEPAKRDWEH
+500 PEPAKRNWER
-510 RPGVIAWQQTIPAGE
+510 RPGVIAWEQTIPAGE

-542 VTGLR
+542 ITGLR

>member
-1 MATKPAATFQ
+1 MAAT
-11 HQQRAANFALCAV
+11 
-24 AMATASL
+24 SL
-31 AQAATPARITEI
+31 SHAATPSRITEI

-84 SSIRVG
+84 NSIRVG

-96 VPSEGSGCA
+96 MPSEGSGCT

-179 QKRDAELKAQLD
+179 QKRDAELKARLD

-200 STTLRAVRI
+200 SSTLRTVRI

-270 GQPRNT
+270 GQPRNR

-286 LNIQPPPQAISYAAA
+286 LAIEPPPQAKPYPAA
-301 PAPAPAKAMAPAP
+301 PAAAMAPAP
-314 KVNEVQRWGLRGD
+314 IAMEKVLTREARNSSD
-327 TNDAPLFD
+327 NTPLFD
-335 VNAVQTAFATEFEVP
+335 VNTVQTAFATEFEVP
-350 GAVEL
+350 TTVEL
-355 PSDAQKITFTLASE
+355 PSDAQKVTFTLASE
-369 TLPAKLAARST
+369 TLPAKLTARST

-437 VTVVM
+437 VTVVV

-475 AIDVEILEATPVSQ
+475 AIDVQILEATPVSQ

-510 RPGVIAWQQTIPAGE
+510 RPGVIAWEQTIPAGE

>member
-1 MATKPAATFQ
+1 MKTKPATQFL
-11 HQQRAANFALCAV
+11 HQQRMALGAA
-24 AMATASL
+24 AMAAAAAT
-31 AQAATPARITEI
+31 QAAAPSRITDV

-51 IVRTTSVAPGA
+51 VVRTATVVPGA

-71 PTFDADSLRVEGD
+71 TTFDADSLRVEGD
-84 SSIRVG
+84 DAIRVG

-96 VPSEGSGCA
+96 VPSEGSGCT
-105 KTALETQIRTLQ
+105 KTALDAQIRALQ
-117 DQRTALDVQIK
+117 DQRAALDVQLQ

-160 ATDALT
+160 ATDALA

-179 QKRDAELKAQLD
+179 KKRDAELKAQLD
-191 ALQQTHGSG
+191 ALQRTHGSA
-200 STTLRAVRI
+200 SNTLRTVRI

-243 SVIVERQ
+243 NVIVERQ
-250 ATIAQA
+250 ATLAQS
-256 TGEDWRGVRLRLST
+256 TGEDWRGVKLRLST

-286 LNIQPPPQAISYAAA
+286 LNIQPPPQPMPAPAAPAVAMMAA
-301 PAPAPAKAMAPAP
+301 PAPMAKEA
-314 KVNEVQRWGLRGD
+314 QRWGLRGTD
-327 TNDAPLFD
+327 DAPLFD
-335 VNAVQTAFATEFEVP
+335 VNTVQTAFATEFEVP
-350 GAVEL
+350 GAVAL
-355 PSDAQKITFTLASE
+355 PSDAQKVTFTLATE

-380 PRMDTSAYL
+380 PRMDSAAYL
-389 IATLDR
+389 IATVDR
-395 PQGIWPAGTLQ
+395 PQGIWPAGNLQ
-406 LRRDGAVVGTT
+406 LRRDGAVVGNT

-437 VTVVM
+437 VTVVV

-475 AIDVEILEATPVSQ
+475 AIDVQILEATPVSQ
-489 SDDIKVRATFA
+489 SDDIKVRSTFS

-510 RPGVIAWQQTIPAGE
+510 RPGVIAWEQTIPAGE

>member
-1 MATKPAATFQ
+1 MKTKPATYFLHRHRLALGALVM
-11 HQQRAANFALCAV
+11 AAAV
-24 AMATASL
+24 ATH
-31 AQAATPARITEI
+31 AAPSRITDV

-51 IVRTTSVAPGA
+51 IVRTATVAPGT

-71 PTFDADSLRVEGD
+71 TTFDPDSLRVEGD
-84 SSIRVG
+84 SAIRVG
-90 DVRVET
+90 DVRVEA
-96 VPSEGSGCA
+96 VPSEGSACA
-105 KTALETQIRTLQ
+105 KTALDTQIRTLQ
-117 DQRTALDVQIK
+117 DQRAALDVQLQ

-160 ATDALT
+160 ATDALV

-179 QKRDAELKAQLD
+179 KKRNAELKAQLD
-191 ALQQTHGSG
+191 ALQRTHGSA
-200 STTLRAVRI
+200 SNTLRTVRI

-216 GELRVS
+216 GELRIS

-243 SVIVERQ
+243 NVVVERQ
-250 ATIAQA
+250 ATVAQS

-286 LNIQPPPQAISYAAA
+286 LDIEQPQPTPKAAPAPVFARAAA
-301 PAPAPAKAMAPAP
+301 PAVVAS
-314 KVNEVQRWGLRGD
+314 ETTRWGLVGTPD
-327 TNDAPLFD
+327 TPLFD
-335 VNAVQTAFATEFEVP
+335 VSTIQTAFATEFEVP
-350 GAVEL
+350 GTVEL
-355 PSDAQKITFTLASE
+355 PSDAQKVTFSLASE

-380 PRMDTSAYL
+380 PGMDRAAYL
-389 IATLDR
+389 IATVDR
-395 PQGIWPAGTLQ
+395 PQGIWPGGTLR
-406 LRRDGAVVGTT
+406 LRRDGAVVGTST
-417 QWNPAGE
+417 WNPAGE
-424 DQKVTLPFGRDDL
+424 DQKITLPFGRDDL
-437 VTVVM
+437 VTVVV

-452 GLLDNRNERQLGAL
+452 GLLDNRNERQLTSL
-466 YTVRNRHRD
+466 YTVRNQHRD
-475 AIDVEILEATPVSQ
+475 AINVEILEATPVSQ
-489 SDDIKVRATFA
+489 SDDIKVRTTFS

-510 RPGVIAWQQTIPAGE
+510 RPGVIAWEQTIPAGE

-542 VTGLR
+542 ITGLR